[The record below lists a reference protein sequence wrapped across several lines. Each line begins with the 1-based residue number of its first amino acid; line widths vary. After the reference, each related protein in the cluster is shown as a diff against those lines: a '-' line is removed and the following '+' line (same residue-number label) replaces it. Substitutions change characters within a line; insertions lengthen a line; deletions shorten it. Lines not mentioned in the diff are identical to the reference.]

1 MEISGLPKRHL
12 RTKDA
17 AAYIGLSK
25 STLEKMRVTGGGP
38 PFIKMGKT
46 VVYDVTDL
54 DAWMAE
60 RRFRSTAEAD
70 AARQAAAGK

>member
-1 MEISGLPKRHL
+1 MTDTIDAARYL
-12 RTKDA
+12 RTETA
-17 AAYIGLSK
+17 AGHCNSTK
-25 STLEKMRVTGGGP
+25 STFEKLRVTGGGP

-54 DAWMAE
+54 DTWMAE

-70 AARQAAAGK
+70 AAKAAARP

>member
-1 MEISGLPKRHL
+1 MPDNTNSDRYL
-12 RTKDA
+12 RTKPA
-17 AAYIGLSK
+17 AKHCNSTK
-25 STLEKMRVTGGGP
+25 STFEKWRVSGGGP

-46 VVYDVTDL
+46 VVYDVNDL

-70 AARQAAAGK
+70 AARQAEAGE

>member
-1 MEISGLPKRHL
+1 MGGPYL

-17 AAYIGLSK
+17 VEHCNSTK
-25 STLEKMRVTGGGP
+25 STFEKLRVVGGGA

-70 AARQAAAGK
+70 AALQAPGRSA

>member
-1 MEISGLPKRHL
+1 MGGPYL
-12 RTKDA
+12 RTKEA
-17 AAYIGLSK
+17 AEHCNSTE
-25 STLEKMRVTGGGP
+25 STLEKRRVVGGGP

-46 VVYDVTDL
+46 VVYDVADL

-70 AARQAAAGK
+70 AARQAEAG

>member
-1 MEISGLPKRHL
+1 MSARYF
-12 RTKDA
+12 RTAPA
-17 AAYIGLSK
+17 AEHCNSTK
-25 STLEKMRVTGGGP
+25 STFEKLRVTGGGP

-70 AARQAAAGK
+70 AARQVEAGE